1 MKRIEVIA
9 VGAALVFG
17 MAESCPK
24 ETEQAASSLAG
35 CYQFVRDAGAKAL
48 GLPWGFV
55 LEDAPLGPGWPLV
68 ADRPGVRRAATALS
82 ATEREDHPFGY
93 WAPKGDSIEIGHPG
107 GGGIVLTL
115 GVVGQDLVGRG
126 VAAGDA
132 VPMGSAPGPRAPAN
146 VTARRVLCGAR

>member
-1 MKRIEVIA
+1 MVA
-9 VGAALVFG
+9 LGAALAFG
-17 MAESCPK
+17 MGESCPK
-24 ETEQAASSLAG
+24 EAQQQAVAATAG
-35 CYQFVRDAGAKAL
+35 CYQFVHDAGAKAL

-68 ADRPGVRRAATALS
+68 SDRPGVLRASTALT
-82 ATEREDHPFGY
+82 ATERADHPFGY

-115 GVVGQDLVGRG
+115 APSGQDLIGQG

-132 VPMGSAPGPRAPAN
+132 VPMGGAMGPRPPSP
-146 VTARRVLCGAR
+146 VTARRVLCGAG